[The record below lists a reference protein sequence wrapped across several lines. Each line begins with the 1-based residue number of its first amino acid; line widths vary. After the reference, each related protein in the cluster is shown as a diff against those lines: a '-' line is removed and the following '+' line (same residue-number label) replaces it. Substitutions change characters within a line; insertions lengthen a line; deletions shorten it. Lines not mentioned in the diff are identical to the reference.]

1 MSRTKALT
9 ATAALMLLPALTLVG
24 CRAGEETTRAAA
36 SPAPIQEANR
46 PPQGTNWTTD
56 APPPVTGAAGVAA
69 PDDGTAAREQAL
81 ADREAAVAQREA
93 DVARREQTASVAPR
107 TTAPRHTTTT
117 TRRTTTHRTTAP
129 APAPAPSRTEIA
141 SRHEEPA
148 PAPAP
153 VQRREPER
161 VTVPAG
167 TSLTAE
173 VTNGASSATA
183 QIGDGVSARV
193 AENVYAGGEL
203 AIPAGSRLEGTVT
216 DVQGLRR
223 VGGQARLAVRFD
235 NVELPNGTRAPIYAT
250 WSATGRNET
259 RRDAAT
265 IGGSAAGGAVLGRVL
280 GGGRRRDERT
290 AKGAAVGAIIG
301 TVIAARNQ
309 NGAQVALPE
318 GSTVDLTLS
327 DSVRVTVGR

>member
-1 MSRTKALT
+1 LT
-9 ATAALMLLPALTLVG
+9 ATAALMLLPALTLAG
-24 CRAGEETTRAAA
+24 CRAGEQTSRAAA

-46 PPQGTNWTTD
+46 PPEGTNWTTD

-69 PDDGTAAREQAL
+69 PDDGSSARERAL

-107 TTAPRHTTTT
+107 IAAPRHTTTT
-117 TRRTTTHRTTAP
+117 TRHTTSRRTT

-153 VQRREPER
+153 VERREPER

-167 TSLTAE
+167 TNLAAE

-183 QIGDGVSARV
+183 QVGDGVSARV
-193 AENVYAGGEL
+193 AQDVYAGGQL
-203 AIPAGSRLEGTVT
+203 AIPAGSRLSGTVT

-235 NVELPNGTRAPIYAT
+235 SVELPNGTRAPIYAS
-250 WSATGRNET
+250 WSSTGRNET

-265 IGGSAAGGAVLGRVL
+265 IGGGAAGGAVLGRVL
-280 GGGRRRDERT
+280 GGSRHRDEHT
-290 AKGAAVGAIIG
+290 AKGAVVGAVLG

-309 NGAQVALPE
+309 RGAQVELPE
-318 GSTVDLTLS
+318 GSTVDLTLA